1 MVGRAPQ
8 RRIMSQKT
16 KPEKRKAYRKKESR
30 LGTTELINLSIDIIL
45 FTFISQSY
53 SSPLGTYLQFSVQFF

>member
-16 KPEKRKAYRKKESR
+16 KPEKWKAYRKKESR
-30 LGTTELINLSIDIIL
+30 LGTTELINQSIL
-45 FTFISQSY
+45 F
-53 SSPLGTYLQFSVQFF
+53 YLHSFHSHTVHL

>member
-30 LGTTELINLSIDIIL
+30 LGTTELINQSINRYCFIYIHFTVIQFTSRYL
-45 FTFISQSY
+45 FT
-53 SSPLGTYLQFSVQFF
+53 V